1 MIRAVKAI
9 NYLGRS
15 LLMRLDGR
23 EDDSLLL
30 WNVDGISPGSADINV
45 TEVASTDGA
54 YFNSARQNS
63 REITLTL
70 LLNWAPNIESA
81 RKDSYAYFPLKKP
94 VRLIFYSDT
103 DMDHGKYFSNC
114 ARYIDGY
121 VQQNTVEIFG
131 TKNCAAQ
138 IVIKCP
144 DPYFYEYNTDTTVEQ
159 TSYVKHAFGEQI
171 AGFEFPFSNESLSDD
186 LIEFASNYIGTDE
199 CQCYYPTDGTETGF
213 DLIIRFLKNFSETEI
228 QAYNS
233 FKITHLETG
242 KSFTLNLAAIINY
255 PDYASGYLKGDALV
269 VSTVRGNRDVTI
281 SRKSIDN
288 GEGVSVLRIFTDTNY
303 RENEWIQLIPG
314 VNTFKLTTG
323 IGDDPVGKG
332 LMTMEISYIRAYE
345 GV

>member
-9 NYLGRS
+9 NYLGQS

-23 EDDSLLL
+23 EDGSLLL

-94 VRLIFYSDT
+94 IRLIFYSDT
-103 DMDHGKYFSNC
+103 SMRWGNTYINC

-131 TKNCAAQ
+131 SKNCAAQ

-144 DPYFYEYNTDTTVEQ
+144 DPYFYEYPTSTDDGVVIQYT
-159 TSYVKHAFGEQI
+159 KHYFGEPLH
-171 AGFEFPFSNESLSDD
+171 GFEFPFEDPQSISPSLYFGEANQDNTK
-186 LIEFASNYIGTDE
+186 LPIM
-199 CQCYYPTDGTETGF
+199 YPTDAANTGM
-213 DLIIRFLKNFSETEI
+213 DVVIRILKDI
-228 QAYNS
+228 PAYS
-233 FKITHLETG
+233 IALDPLKIVNKANG
-242 KSFTLNLAAIINY
+242 GVIALNMSRITTYA
-255 PDYASGYLKGDALV
+255 DYRNGYLAGDAIV
-269 VSTVRGNRDVTI
+269 VSSVRGHKDITI
-281 SRKSIDN
+281 SRQSIDN
-288 GEGVSVLRIFTDTNY
+288 GEGVSILGIVNSAMTWPEFEPGL
-303 RENEWIQLIPG
+303 NELDISFGSL
-314 VNTFKLTTG
+314 G
-323 IGDDPVGKG
+323 INLLEQG
-332 LMTMEISYIRAYE
+332 LLEVEVSYLPAYE

>member
-9 NYLGRS
+9 NYLGQS

-23 EDDSLLL
+23 EDGSLLL

-103 DMDHGKYFSNC
+103 AMNRGRTYINC

-131 TKNCAAQ
+131 SKNCAAQ

-144 DPYFYEYNTDTTVEQ
+144 DPHFYACAPDTDSQIPV
-159 TSYVKHAFGEQI
+159 SYEKRIFGEGGS
-171 AGFEFPFSNESLSDD
+171 AFSFPYSNESLDENLTYFGEISPVTNSLLVDYPYD
-186 LIEFASNYIGTDE
+186 AIPTGMDIILRFQQNVSTSLIYNY
-199 CQCYYPTDGTETGF
+199 
-213 DLIIRFLKNFSETEI
+213 SWV
-228 QAYNS
+228 
-233 FKITHLETG
+233 KITQLETG
-242 KSFTLNLAAIINY
+242 KYLQINLSGILKY
-255 PDYASGYLKGDALV
+255 PDYSTGYLAGDALV
-269 VSTVRGNRDVTI
+269 ITTIRGKKDVTI
-281 SRKSIDN
+281 SRNSIDN
-288 GEGVSVLRIFTDTNY
+288 GEGVSVLGIMEDPTSDWLEF
-303 RENEWIQLIPG
+303 QPG
-314 VNTFKLTTG
+314 SNTLKINSPMGF
-323 IGDDPVGKG
+323 DPVAQGIYSVEVQY
-332 LMTMEISYIRAYE
+332 TPAYE

>member
-30 WNVDGISPGSADINV
+30 WNVDGISPGSADINI

-103 DMDHGKYFSNC
+103 AMNRGRTYINC

-131 TKNCAAQ
+131 SKNCAAQ

-144 DPYFYEYNTDTTVEQ
+144 DPYFYEYNSNTGTDQEVYMKT
-159 TSYVKHAFGEQI
+159 AFGQRI
-171 AGFEFPFSNESLSDD
+171 AGFEFPFSNESLTEN
-186 LIEFASNYIGTDE
+186 LIEFKSEYMSSDE
-199 CQCYYPTDGTETGF
+199 CIINYPTEAAETGF
-213 DLIIRFLKNFSETEI
+213 DLVIRFLKDVQYPLWPE
-228 QAYNS
+228 
-233 FKITHLETG
+233 FKITQEETG
-242 KSFTLNLAAIINY
+242 QTMELNFTGILTY
-255 PDYASGYLKGDALV
+255 PDYSGGFLTGDAVV
-269 VSTVRGNRDVTI
+269 VSTVRGHKDVAI
-281 SRKSIDN
+281 SRPTIDN
-288 GEGVSVLRIFTDTNY
+288 GAGVSVLRIFFGVDY
-303 RENEWIQLIPG
+303 RSNNWLQLIPG
-314 VNTFKLTTG
+314 KNTFKLSTSAKNLVDNGT
-323 IGDDPVGKG
+323 IA
-332 LMTMEISYIRAYE
+332 MEISYIRAYE